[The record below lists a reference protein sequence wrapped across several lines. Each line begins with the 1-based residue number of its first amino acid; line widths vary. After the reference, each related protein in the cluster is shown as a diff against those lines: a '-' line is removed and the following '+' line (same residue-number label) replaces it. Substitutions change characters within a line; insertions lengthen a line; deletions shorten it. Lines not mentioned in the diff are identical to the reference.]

1 MKKKLGAGFTVFLLI
16 MITGC
21 VTTTTAEDALKDVD
35 LAQKQDKVC
44 VRQCL
49 NTYSRCVESP
59 AVLGTINVSRVL
71 NACASSLRLCV
82 DTCE

>member
-1 MKKKLGAGFTVFLLI
+1 MKKTFTAGLAIFLVLV
-16 MITGC
+16 ITGC
-21 VTTTTAEDALKDVD
+21 VITTAEDALKDVN

-59 AVLGTINVSRVL
+59 GVFGAANVAAVL